1 MMAVAEGQ
9 KCNGT
14 CILLDTMALGGRR
27 TDGSNTAL
35 CMLCLLTRDK
45 NSSTKFLHSD
55 PDPVI
60 SKI

>member
-27 TDGSNTAL
+27 TDGSNTA
-35 CMLCLLTRDK
+35 RRA
-45 NSSTKFLHSD
+45 LHAVLAD
-55 PDPVI
+55 AR
-60 SKI
+60 